1 MSRARHLIIVACIVV
16 AAAVPAG
23 AQTATTG
30 PARAQQ
36 LALLKARGDAEIA
49 RRITTLDQLAARMS
63 TSRHITDAD
72 RTRLTNET
80 STEKAGLTSLKAKI
94 DADTDLATLRQ
105 DLHRIVVD
113 FRVYVLVV
121 PQVHLT
127 GAADAALSAAD
138 RLAAISTRLQTLLDQ
153 AATAG
158 NDGNVLRSQLADANA
173 KIAAAKQLA
182 GPLPDKLAVLT
193 PSGYPGN
200 RDVLVSA
207 RDALRTARSDLRSAR
222 DSIRQVV
229 SSLRPARTTT
239 TT

>member
-16 AAAVPAG
+16 AGAVPAG

-49 RRITTLDQLAARMS
+49 RRITTLDQLAARIS

-80 STEKAGLTSLKAKI
+80 STEKGGLTSLKAKI

-138 RLAAISTRLQTLLDQ
+138 RLAAISMRLQSLLDQ
-153 AATAG
+153 NALAG
-158 NDGNVLRSQLADANA
+158 GGVLSSQLADANA

-182 GPLPDKLAVLT
+182 GPLPDKLAALT

-200 RDVLVSA
+200 RDVLVTA
-207 RDALRTARSDLRSAR
+207 REALRTARSDLRSAR